1 VTTVDADI
9 DALKGFHAALVRFRY
24 AQVSVVDRSGA
35 AIEVTRGSLAE
46 KALRRRSALERCQAE
61 LDECRSRAASAEAAT
76 SAAAGSAGGPAM
88 DDEPVDCSGYL
99 RAVAEAEERLNRVFY
114 WQQQV
119 ESEAADFAGRAGAF
133 RYTLENE
140 VWRAEAQLLA
150 MIRSLEAARDV

>member
-1 VTTVDADI
+1 MTAVDADI

-24 AQVSVVDRSGA
+24 AQLSVVDRSGA

-61 LDECRSRAASAEAAT
+61 LDECRSRAAAGPGGS
-76 SAAAGSAGGPAM
+76 AGSAG
-88 DDEPVDCSGYL
+88 DNEPVDCSGYL

-140 VWRAEAQLLA
+140 VRRAEAQLLG